1 MSIDQISGWDME
13 RDKNKRNSS
22 AKGKVLVTGAT
33 GFLGCN
39 IVHELVRLGW
49 DVRASGM
56 HGSDEKYIN
65 QLAIEI
71 VSADITK
78 PDEVDR
84 IVEGCRYVLHVAG
97 DTSFWNKRFALQRQI
112 NIQGTMNVARA
123 CLKHGVERMVHTS
136 TGDVLGYNPTGG
148 SVDERS
154 GHYNF
159 HSMEYNYGDSKLE
172 AELQLRGF
180 AEYQGL
186 DVVYIYPGFMIGPF
200 DYTLQIG
207 RVFFDLKEGKLPG
220 FPPGG
225 GSFCHVT
232 EVAKAH
238 ISALENG
245 RVGEAYL
252 CAGLPET
259 NLSYADMFS
268 RMAYAVNAKPPRFT
282 IPRSLFVAYG
292 YACEFLSRFT
302 KKAPEINPGQ
312 ARYMSCPQY
321 YLSYKAMRE
330 LGYKVPSVE
339 VCIEDALEWYRSK
352 GFDV

>member
-1 MSIDQISGWDME
+1 MSRSSGGDMAS
-13 RDKNKRNSS
+13 N
-22 AKGKVLVTGAT
+22 KGKVLVTGAT

-56 HGSDEKYIN
+56 HGSEVKYID
-65 QLAIEI
+65 QLPIEF
-71 VSADITK
+71 VYADITK
-78 PDEVDR
+78 LDEV
-84 IVEGCRYVLHVAG
+84 EGLVSGCSYVLHVAG
-97 DTSFWNKRFALQRQI
+97 DTSFWEKRFELQRKI
-112 NIQGTMNVARA
+112 NIQGTMNIARA
-123 CLKHGVERMVHTS
+123 CLKFGVKRMVHTS

-159 HSMEYNYGDSKLE
+159 HSMGYNYGDSKLE

-180 AEYQGL
+180 ADVSGL

-200 DYTLQIG
+200 DHTLQIG
-207 RVFFDLKEGKLPG
+207 RVFFDLKAGKLPG

-238 ISALENG
+238 IRALAGAES
-245 RVGEAYL
+245 GEAYL
-252 CAGLPET
+252 CAGLPKT
-259 NLSYADMFS
+259 NLSYSEMFS
-268 RMAYAVNAKPPRFT
+268 RMAGHLGATPPRYT

-292 YACEFLSRFT
+292 YVCELLSRFT
-302 KKAPEINPGQ
+302 KKAPDMNPGQ

-321 YLSYKAMRE
+321 YLSYKAMRV
-330 LGYKVPSVE
+330 LDYKVPDLE
-339 VCIEDALEWYRSK
+339 VCIDDALVWYRSN
-352 GFDV
+352 GFDI